1 MGRIGCLETV
11 GTCSVS
17 LIWQGKGQVRGHGRF
32 LRILRA
38 KNGSIPKLRNGNILI
53 LSGTRLG
60 WYFVALVVMLQ
71 EPKAVESISR
81 TRRNTP

>member
-17 LIWQGKGQVRGHGRF
+17 LIWQGKGQVQGHGRF

-53 LSGTRLG
+53 LSGTRFGLVLRG
-60 WYFVALVVMLQ
+60 FGGDAAGAKRSREYF
-71 EPKAVESISR
+71 
-81 TRRNTP
+81 